1 LQVLNRTH
9 KTLRTIAVLFVSI
22 LGLFAFFADQT
33 MADSAGTVHFVR
45 FSNPSFD
52 QYTDNPSP
60 STETWLTTHMWRLGV
75 YSHYF
80 DSKTSWYPNGWLYDD
95 SYAIYGDSALAGEHP
110 EWILRDSAGNR
121 LYIPYGCS
129 NGTCPQYAADISNRA
144 YRRYWIEN
152 AQTMMA
158 KGYRGLFVDD
168 VNMDLKVGNG
178 QEEHVAPID
187 PSTGQP
193 MTEEAWRSYMATFM
207 QEIRAALPSS
217 EIVHNVI
224 WFAAN
229 HAGTA
234 NASIRSEISS
244 ANYIFL
250 ERGVNDSGLT
260 GGTGSW
266 SVNAL
271 LSYVDEVHA
280 LGRGIVLDGTA
291 SDPQGLQYNLASYF
305 LVSTGNDAVS
315 GGGQTPENWWAG
327 WSVNLGEPLGARYS
341 WNNLLRRD
349 FTGGMSLVN
358 PPGSSTRTISLPS
371 PMQAVDGSMVT
382 TVTLPAASGV
392 ILRGAP
398 QTTPSEATVET
409 APVKTPTS
417 SSGSGTSSG
426 GSTSDGASGGGGSST
441 STSGITSTPQTTQP
455 AKQPRKHSQHKSH
468 SRARAARVGRL
479 RRTRAARTHR
489 VRHRAAPMR
498 AGGLQ

>member
-1 LQVLNRTH
+1 MLNRTH
-9 KTLRTIAVLFVSI
+9 KILRAIAVLFVSI
-22 LGLFAFFADQT
+22 VGLFAFFADQT

-52 QYTDNPSP
+52 QYLENPSP
-60 STETWLTTHMWRLGV
+60 SMRSWLNTHIWRMGV
-75 YSHYF
+75 YAPYF
-80 DSKTSWYPNGWLYDD
+80 NSMTSWYPNGWLYKDA
-95 SYAIYGDSALAGEHP
+95 YALYTDENSASQHP
-110 EWILRDSAGNR
+110 EWVLRDASGNP
-121 LYIPYGCS
+121 LYIQWGCS
-129 NGTCPQYAADISNRA
+129 NGTCPQYAGNIANQAFRQW
-144 YRRYWIEN
+144 WINN
-152 AQTMMA
+152 AKTELSA
-158 KGYRGLFVDD
+158 GYRGLFVDD

-280 LGRGIVLDGTA
+280 LGRGIALDGTA

-392 ILRGAP
+392 VLRGTP

-417 SSGSGTSSG
+417 SSGSGISSG

-441 STSGITSTPQTTQP
+441 STSGTTSTPQTTQP
-455 AKQPRKHSQHKSH
+455 AKPPRKHSQHKSH

-489 VRHRAAPMR
+489 VRHRAAPIR